1 MSETFKNVG
10 LMIEGCYEFIDQSES
25 DLKKPSVLKDLLD
38 GDDDDDGISVG
49 VYELVRVYD
58 ISSNFK
64 PSATLRTTVQKK
76 K

>member
-1 MSETFKNVG
+1 MSETFKKVG
-10 LMIEGCYEFIDQSES
+10 LMVEGCYEFIDQLES

-38 GDDDDDGISVG
+38 GDDGISVG

>member
-1 MSETFKNVG
+1 MAEIFKKVG
-10 LMIEGCYEFIDQSES
+10 LVIEGEDEFIDESES

-38 GDDDDDGISVG
+38 GDVDGDDGISVG

-58 ISSNFK
+58 ISSK

>member
-1 MSETFKNVG
+1 MSETFKKVG

-38 GDDDDDGISVG
+38 GDDGISVG

>member
-10 LMIEGCYEFIDQSES
+10 LMIEGCYEFIDQLES
-25 DLKKPSVLKDLLD
+25 DLNKPSVLKDLLD
-38 GDDDDDGISVG
+38 GDDGISVG

-58 ISSNFK
+58 ISSK
-64 PSATLRTTVQKK
+64 PTATLRTTVQKK

>member
-1 MSETFKNVG
+1 MAEIFKKVG
-10 LMIEGCYEFIDQSES
+10 LVIEGEDEFIDESES

-38 GDDDDDGISVG
+38 GDVDGGISVG

-58 ISSNFK
+58 ISSK